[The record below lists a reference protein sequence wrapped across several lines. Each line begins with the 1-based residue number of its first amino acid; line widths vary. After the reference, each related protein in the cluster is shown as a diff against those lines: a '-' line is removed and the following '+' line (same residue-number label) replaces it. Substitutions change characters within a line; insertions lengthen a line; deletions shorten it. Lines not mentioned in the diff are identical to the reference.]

1 MPQVTVNIP
10 EELKRGFKELS
21 TEEVDTL
28 VSKALRVR
36 RSLRLM
42 FKVAGELLK
51 DSQIIDEK
59 ALSWGCELKEKERKN
74 NSGAQWIRSRK
85 RW

>member
-28 VSKALRVR
+28 VSKALRER
-36 RSLRLM
+36 LSERLM

-51 DSQIIDEK
+51 DSQITDEK
-59 ALSWGCELKEKERKN
+59 ALSWGRELKEKEAKRRK
-74 NSGAQWIRSRK
+74 K
-85 RW
+85 

>member
-28 VSKALRVR
+28 VSKALRER
-36 RSLRLM
+36 LSERLM
-42 FKVAGELLK
+42 FKVADELLK
-51 DSQIIDEK
+51 DSQITDDM
-59 ALSWGCELKEKERKN
+59 ALSWGRELKEKAAK
-74 NSGAQWIRSRK
+74 SRK
-85 RW
+85 K